1 MSRALILG
9 ASGGIGAALADALV
23 VRGDAVT
30 RLSRNEDGLDLTDE
44 PSVAAAARGLAGPFD
59 LIVNAA
65 GALEIACRG
74 PERRLSEITAEA
86 MAAQFALNA
95 TGMAL
100 ALRYFSPLMGG
111 PRPVF
116 AGLTA
121 RLGSIG
127 DNHLGGWIGY
137 RAAKAAANQILR
149 TASIELSRTCP
160 GSVVV
165 ALHPGTVAT
174 PLTDP
179 YAANRPRLAPAE
191 AAAGLLAVIDRLTP
205 ADTGS
210 FHDVQGLPVEW

>member
-9 ASGGIGAALADALV
+9 ASGGIGGALIEALIA
-23 VRGDAVT
+23 RGAEVT
-30 RLSRNEDGLDLTDE
+30 GLSRRNGLDLTDE
-44 PSVAAAARGLAGPFD
+44 ASLAAAASRLAAPFE

-65 GALEIACRG
+65 GALDIDGHG
-74 PERRLSEITAEA
+74 PERRLSEISADT

-100 ALRYFSPLMGG
+100 AVKHFSPLLGG

-127 DNHLGGWIGY
+127 DNHLGGWIAY
-137 RAAKAAANQILR
+137 RAAKAAANQILH
-149 TASIELSRTCP
+149 TASVELARTRP

-165 ALHPGTVAT
+165 ALHPGTVST
-174 PLTDP
+174 PLTDR
-179 YAANRPRLAPAE
+179 YAANRPRLSPSE
-191 AAAGLLAVIDRLTP
+191 AASGLLSVIDRLTP

-210 FHDVQGLPVEW
+210 FHDVRGQAVEW